1 MKTTLQIAILS
12 VALIAATLLVDAW
25 RSARRDASQLNI
37 TLASQNAAIEQAET
51 REKQRDAQLTA
62 ALAGIAAQKRAVQ
75 TPQQAAKAI
84 PDVLPP
90 LPLPIEIRIPALST
104 MKPGEAPPATMT
116 VPQADLKPLYDD
128 LQDYRANAIQIDAVK
143 KDLADEQART
153 TALTHERDSA
163 IAAAKGGTFW
173 LRLKRGARWFAIGAA
188 VGAAAAA
195 MAHH

>member
-1 MKTTLQIAILS
+1 MKTALQIAFLS
-12 VALIAATLLVDAW
+12 AALIAATLLVYAW

-37 TLASQNAAIEQAET
+37 TLASQNAAIQQAET

-62 ALAGIAAQKRAVQ
+62 ALAAIAVQKRAVQ

-90 LPLPIEIRIPALST
+90 LPLPIKIRIPDLST
-104 MKPGEAPPATMT
+104 IKPGETPPATIT
-116 VPQADLKPLYDD
+116 VPRADLKPLYDD
-128 LQDYRANAIQIDAVK
+128 LQDCRANAIQIDAVK

-153 TALTHERDSA
+153 TALTQERDSA

-173 LRLKRGARWFAIGAA
+173 VRLKRGAKWFAIGAA
-188 VGAAAAA
+188 AGAAAAA
-195 MAHH
+195 IAHH